1 MVSARR
7 RAIESLYKG
16 VCTIYELQKVKDPIT
31 HITTT
36 KEVKVLENQ
45 KCKLSYEKIA
55 SANQTTAPAI
65 IAQSTKLFIAPEIV
79 VKAGSK
85 IVVTQH
91 GRTSEFS
98 RSGEPAIFM
107 DHQEVKLELFKEYA

>member
-16 VCTIYELQKVKDPIT
+16 ACTIYEQQKVKDQVT
-31 HITTT
+31 HQTTT
-36 KEVKVLENQ
+36 KEVMVLENQ
-45 KCKLSYEKIA
+45 KCKLSYERIA
-55 SANQTTAPAI
+55 SANQTTALAT

-91 GRTSEFS
+91 GRTSAFS
-98 RSGEPAIFM
+98 RSGEPAIYM

>member
-16 VCTIYELQKVKDPIT
+16 VCTIFELQKVKDPIT
-31 HITTT
+31 HQTTT
-36 KEVKVLENQ
+36 KEVMVLENQ

-55 SANQTTAPAI
+55 SANQTTAPAT

-91 GRTSEFS
+91 AHTSAFS

>member
-16 VCTIYELQKVKDPIT
+16 ICTIYEQQKVTDPIT
-31 HITTT
+31 RQITT

-45 KCKLSYEKIA
+45 KCKLSYEKITSA
-55 SANQTTAPAI
+55 SQTSAPAT
-65 IAQSTKLFIAPEIV
+65 IAQSTKLFIAPEII

-98 RSGEPAIFM
+98 RSGEPAIYM